1 MVMRMPE
8 NSTNNPFYPYNKVAE
23 FNTMPNAETLL
34 KKIVDYLLDLP
45 MKGYD
50 PPSDTSTPRSRLIRL
65 LYYDTP
71 HPLEQPLPTPEQKI
85 SIVFDP
91 ESPDVAPSD
100 RGYRIYPMIY
110 PIQAQSEGQTT
121 LKIFMGWA
129 KPNDQYR
136 VDQSVEFQVLTNT
149 AYENNSGGTSLSR
162 TYQICL
168 EILRALNGV
177 NIDGVGGFYFNRR
190 QHVECGLEPISDKS
204 QNVGYRLTLALSYI
218 GSDSGN
224 NLCRC

>member
-1 MVMRMPE
+1 VAD
-8 NSTNNPFYPYNKVAE
+8 NPYYPYQKIADY
-23 FNTMPNAETLL
+23 TTLPDAETLL

-45 MKGYD
+45 MKGYT
-50 PPSDTSTPRSRLIRL
+50 PPSDTSTARSRLIRL

-71 HPLEQPLPTPEQKI
+71 HPLDQPLPTPQQKV

-91 ESPDVAPSD
+91 ESPDVPPD
-100 RGYRIYPMIY
+100 KDKGYRIYPMIY

-129 KPNDQYR
+129 KPTDMYR
-136 VDQSVEFQVLTNT
+136 VEQSVEFQVLTNT
-149 AYENNSGGTSLSR
+149 AYENNQASTSLSR

-177 NIDGVGGFYFNRR
+177 NIDGVGAFYFNRR
-190 QHVECGLEPISDKS
+190 IHTECGLEPIADKS
-204 QNVGYRLTLALSYI
+204 QNVGYRLTLALTYM
-218 GSDSGN
+218 GSGDGEN
-224 NLCRC
+224 CNCGC

>member
-1 MVMRMPE
+1 
-8 NSTNNPFYPYNKVAE
+8 
-23 FNTMPNAETLL
+23 
-34 KKIVDYLLDLP
+34 LLDLP
-45 MKGYD
+45 MKDYT

-71 HPLEQPLPTPEQKI
+71 HPLDQPLPTPAQKI

-91 ESPDVAPSD
+91 ESPDVAPTD

-129 KPNDQYR
+129 KPNDLYR

-149 AYENNSGGTSLSR
+149 AYENNDGGTSLSR

-177 NIDGVGGFYFNRR
+177 NIDGVGGFYFNRK
-190 QHVECGLEPISDKS
+190 QHVECGLEPIADKS
-204 QNVGYRLTLALSYI
+204 QNVGYRLTWALSYI
-218 GSDSGN
+218 GSEGDANS
-224 NLCRC
+224 CRC